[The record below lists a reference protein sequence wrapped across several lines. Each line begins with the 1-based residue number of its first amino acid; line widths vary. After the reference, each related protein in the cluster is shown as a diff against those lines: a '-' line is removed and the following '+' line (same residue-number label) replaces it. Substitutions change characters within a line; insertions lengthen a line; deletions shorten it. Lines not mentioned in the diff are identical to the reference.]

1 MIEKVNNEFKKRRT
15 FTQFKIKKIGQIN
28 QIIDKNAKIFSNLF
42 KDLDNFGSNSE
53 TSIIYNLNKKTKKV
67 KNKTDSI
74 INIKQKTT
82 NNKTKL
88 KIRQNE
94 KIQFTI
100 MKRK

>member
-28 QIIDKNAKIFSNLF
+28 QIIDKNTKIFSKLF

-53 TSIIYNLNKKTKKV
+53 ASIIYNLNKKTKKV

-82 NNKTKL
+82 NNKTK
-88 KIRQNE
+88 
-94 KIQFTI
+94 
-100 MKRK
+100 